1 MSLLKTV
8 SQKLKTGPNKLSE
21 FLEDT
26 KLSEEEKEA
35 IDQAERLA
43 DEYSDIKPDQLVI
56 SSNYLFCRKD

>member
-43 DEYSDIKPDQLVI
+43 DEYSDIKPDQLVV
-56 SSNYLFCRKD
+56 SSNYLFCRKG

>member
-43 DEYSDIKPDQLVI
+43 DEYSDIKPDQLVV